1 MNFKVSASLLCWA
14 CTEFGGYKLEAT
26 LFHAQSI
33 TTSNWVMFLN
43 PQSSDA
49 NFLAT
54 EGIMQ
59 ILGLEKNRGT
69 CRGSCTNMKIPHLR
83 VHKPKIAVVGSAVV
97 KAV

>member
-59 ILGLEKNRGT
+59 ILGLEKTHGT
-69 CRGSCTNMKIPHLR
+69 CCCGICGSENR
-83 VHKPKIAVVGSAVV
+83 VIGGPPVDC
-97 KAV
+97 

>member
-26 LFHAQSI
+26 LFYAQSI

-49 NFLAT
+49 NFFAT
-54 EGIMQ
+54 EGSRIMQ
-59 ILGLEKNRGT
+59 ILGLEKTAGLVGGPLLT
-69 CRGSCTNMKIPHLR
+69 GKAPTFVYISQKLPLWDLR
-83 VHKPKIAVVGSAVV
+83 
-97 KAV
+97 